1 MNEVDS
7 LIGVETSP
15 VNLSEIVGVH
25 LPSVTLPQGAMR
37 NRAATTALLSDNP
50 DTAVNDYQL
59 MMAEGEAGQDSYLKV
74 SQDRIMSK
82 AEATDKEAFMSVL
95 SDPSIDMERKQ
106 ALIRNM
112 ATNPVRKDLGTT
124 LLTENLQKPSEGESV
139 EAEDARIDATSKAIG
154 EIYRARE
161 QIQGLVNAHG
171 ASLQNESALRTTAEM
186 TESWVM
192 PFGQNILMARLTNNK
207 PGATIWDAVKA
218 LALPGSAK
226 EKMYQELKALPPEQ
240 RVQATKDFLDLISKN
255 SGIVFSNSNQFAQY
269 QIASEAF
276 IEGGYTSVDKWLDNL
291 SAVLDLVGLGGVAR
305 TAKGTEKMAK
315 GAVAADAVGATVA
328 PARGLPGTV
337 PNVQAGDLAKV
348 TGKPTTGV
356 FDSKIAALEEE
367 KASLLAD
374 AGNTLD
380 KGQVAALNKE
390 RKEIVS
396 IFKGQGDVNSLAKNI
411 QAQEGITSKAA
422 KEKAQSLFTEAKTNH
437 DAQLARIDAQLE
449 TNRNASTVMQR
460 VADLEKQIE
469 TLTKR
474 NTEVFVKKTPLAD
487 AIERIERNP
496 VYAANPASPMEIMKL
511 ANPQRARD
519 MHYAFV
525 KATDDA
531 VSEGLAGTNR
541 VQAIANNVYPQV
553 VTDSGKVAA
562 QVVDMDRNLRR
573 ELQAPN
579 SIYSSIW
586 KDGGIMYTPQE
597 KAAVR
602 ANVVRDFQSAEG
614 LVMRE
619 NMGGFTD
626 EGLRLKISAVYGTP
640 EGDFRSAKQAV
651 EQAKFA
657 LRKYGVL
664 DSELEVLSKEGID
677 YVPVKL
683 EDVGDAKGSYVVRV
697 NTHHE
702 IDPSDFHDPTN
713 PIKFEGTSV
722 RLNWFDRLPVT
733 QWGQHGSLNRY
744 LLDASSMLDPKY
756 TGAASVASD
765 RSAGFEK
772 LMLEVATDYSDSY
785 KKLSKTEQAL
795 VDNYHREA
803 NFNQLAFDPGDL
815 KARGFSDD
823 AIQAVKKWRNF
834 WDGHFYL
841 ENLDLVRTMNAQGY
855 MKYSG
860 ANAELYAKPISK
872 NSTIMKVYDPSSDT
886 IVQLSQA
893 ELDKLYDSGGTYAR
907 LRRPTDF
914 GGTVVEHMI
923 VRNTPTEFLRKFRET
938 DQVLNYREGYFQLQ
952 YTAPRFV
959 DEISVDANGRTTRRA
974 VAVAGDTA
982 EAQHFVDRM
991 KANAPAG
998 VSYNIRGDE
1007 RALRRGS
1014 DDWFDINSASGRIAQ
1029 RHRGKL
1035 LEDGAGLNHLGDG
1048 SYILDPVTSAIRA
1061 AKSIAGRTVNRPM
1074 LEAAKARFM
1083 QQHKS
1088 VLQPDGM
1095 GGVKFPNSVSEIGAK
1110 GEATSKRVADARSDF
1125 NYIHY
1130 LENGYINGIDSA
1142 WKQFFN
1148 AMAEQAGKRGMS
1160 KLERGATAAS
1170 ETAPAQLS
1178 KQSVFMATIGSNP
1191 LRQWLIQPH
1200 QAARMMAY
1208 NPKGI
1213 LSGKVAAYSTAF
1225 LERKIADKL
1234 NYNPLLTNKS
1244 AEDFIKFVED
1254 SGMMAAV
1261 DKQNLVRGSLMDAAE
1276 SGNRLVKAA
1285 GKPVNFLRK
1294 VGFDIGEMANTL
1306 GHLAAVYDK
1315 YLADGKNLADPA
1327 VRTEA
1332 YSVTRAISYDMNFA
1346 GDMPYNQTTP
1356 SLLLQFMQV
1365 PHKAALQI
1373 MNRRI
1378 PVKDRAMLAAGDVL
1392 FWGPPT
1398 LLVSQM
1404 MGGDILPDDPKL
1416 RDAITYGIEGLM
1428 INEALQS
1435 LFDDESINIDF
1446 SSLAPYDMHGISKVL
1461 YTFFT
1466 EGPVQAIVNSPAGQ
1480 LFTKDN
1486 GRIPNA
1492 VASALRF
1499 FGVVEPIG
1507 ETPDSFLKVMNEV
1520 MKISSGWSNATK
1532 AYIALETG
1540 KRQDNF
1546 GRPISDSVHSTEA
1559 VMLAFGFGN
1568 AAQRDLWKLIEQS
1581 NKVTKSFKE
1590 DVMKDYKTILQY
1602 YESELGKGV
1611 QDPEQLTAVTSFVLK
1626 RYQNNPEAAKIIREQ
1641 LKLDLANP
1649 ESKLLYQIMKS
1660 SGLPEGDK
1668 LKDSIRMS
1676 AMPDD
1681 QKKLILDRIDDI
1693 ARLRNKGNQ

>member
-1 MNEVDS
+1 MNNEMDS

-15 VNLSEIVGVH
+15 VELSEIVGTD
-25 LPSVTLPQGAMR
+25 LPSVTLPKAAMR

-50 DTAVNDYQL
+50 DNAVNEFQL
-59 MMAEGEAGQDSYLKV
+59 MMAEGEQGQDNLVKV
-74 SQDRIMSK
+74 SQERILSK
-82 AEATDKEAFMSVL
+82 AEASDKEAFMSVL
-95 SDPSIDMERKQ
+95 SDPSIPMDRKQ
-106 ALIRNM
+106 SIIRNM
-112 ATNPVRKDLGTT
+112 ATNPVRKDVGTK
-124 LLTENLQKPSEGESV
+124 LLTDNLEKPSAGESI
-139 EAEDARIDATSKAIG
+139 EAEDARINATSRAIG
-154 EIYRARE
+154 KIYEARE
-161 QIQGLVNAHG
+161 QIQGLVNAHA

-186 TESWVM
+186 TSAWVL
-192 PFGQNILMARLTNNK
+192 PFSQNVLMATLTQNK

-218 LALPGSAK
+218 LALPGTAK
-226 EKMYQELKALPPEQ
+226 EKMYNELKNLPPEQ
-240 RVQATKDFLDLISKN
+240 RVQATKDFIDLISQN
-255 SGIVFSNSNQFAQY
+255 SQTLFANNNQFAQF
-269 QIASEAF
+269 QLATEAF
-276 IEGGYTSVDKWLDNL
+276 NEGGYSSVDKWLDNL
-291 SAVLDLVGLGGVAR
+291 GTVLDLVGLGAVTRTPKGIKQLTKGV
-305 TAKGTEKMAK
+305 
-315 GAVAADAVGATVA
+315 VAADTSGAVVGASKALPEAVGVTE
-328 PARGLPGTV
+328 
-337 PNVQAGDLAKV
+337 KV
-348 TGKPTTGV
+348 V
-356 FDSKIAALEEE
+356 ALEKKIENLT
-367 KASLLAD
+367 S
-374 AGNTLD
+374 
-380 KGQVAALNKE
+380 VVKE
-390 RKEIVS
+390 APFKKSPIV
-396 IFKGQGDVNSLAKNI
+396 
-411 QAQEGITSKAA
+411 
-422 KEKAQSLFTEAKTNH
+422 
-437 DAQLARIDAQLE
+437 
-449 TNRNASTVMQR
+449 
-460 VADLEKQIE
+460 
-469 TLTKR
+469 
-474 NTEVFVKKTPLAD
+474 D

-496 VYAANPASPMEIMKL
+496 VHVPNPASPVEIMKL

-519 MHYAFV
+519 MHTLFV
-525 KATDDA
+525 KSADDVVA
-531 VSEGLAGTNR
+531 EGLAGTNR
-541 VQAIANNVYPQV
+541 VQAISNNVYPQV
-553 VTDSGKVAA
+553 LTESGKVSA
-562 QVVDMDRNLRR
+562 QVVDIDRNLRR
-573 ELQAPN
+573 EMQVPN
-579 SIYSSIW
+579 SIHSAIW

-597 KAAVR
+597 KAAIK
-602 ANVVRDFQSAEG
+602 ANVVRDFQAAEG

-619 NMGGFTD
+619 SMGGFKD
-626 EGLRLKISAVYGTP
+626 EGIRLNISAVYGTP
-640 EGDFRSAKQAV
+640 EGDFKNAKQAFD
-651 EQAKFA
+651 QAKYA

-664 DSELEVLSKEGID
+664 DEEIQVLSKEGLD

-683 EDVGDAKGSYVVRV
+683 ADVGNVEGSYVVRV
-697 NTHHE
+697 NTFHE
-702 IDPSDFHDPTN
+702 VDPTDVA
-713 PIKFEGTSV
+713 KFEGTSV
-722 RLNWFDRLPVT
+722 KLNWLDRLPVT

-765 RSAGFEK
+765 RAAGFEK
-772 LMLEVATDYSDSY
+772 LMLEVATEYSDSY
-785 KKLSKTEQAL
+785 KSLSKVEQQL

-803 NFNQLAFDPGDL
+803 NFNQLAFDAGDL
-815 KARGFSDD
+815 RAKGFSTQ
-823 AIQAVKKWRNF
+823 AIDAVKKWRNF

-841 ENLDLVRTMNAQGY
+841 ENLDLVRTLNGQGY
-855 MKYSG
+855 MKFSN
-860 ANAELYAKPISK
+860 ANADLYAKPSAK
-872 NSTIMKVYDPSSDT
+872 NSTIGKVYDPATDT
-886 IVQLSQA
+886 VVILSQK
-893 ELDKLYDSGGTYAR
+893 ELDDLYDKGGSYAK

-914 GGTVVEHMI
+914 GGTTVEHMI
-923 VRNTPTEFLRKFRET
+923 VRNTPTEFLRKFRDT
-938 DQVLNYREGYFQLQ
+938 DQVLNYREGYYQLQ

-959 DEISVDANGRTTRRA
+959 DEISVGANGQTVRRA

-991 KANAPAG
+991 KASAPSG
-998 VSYNIRGDE
+998 VQYSIRGDE

-1014 DDWFDINSASGRIAQ
+1014 DDWFDINSSSGRIAQ

-1083 QQHKS
+1083 QQHGS
-1088 VLQPDGM
+1088 LLPGDGI
-1095 GGVKFPNSVSEIGAK
+1095 GGVRFPNNVSEIGAK

-1148 AMAEQAGKRGMS
+1148 AMAAQAGKKGLS
-1160 KLERGATAAS
+1160 KLERGATALS

-1208 NPKGI
+1208 NPQGV
-1213 LSGKVAAYSTAF
+1213 LTGKVAAYSTAF

-1234 NYNPLLTNKS
+1234 NYNPLLTNKAS
-1244 AEDFIKFVED
+1244 EDFIKFVED

-1276 SGNRLVKAA
+1276 SSSRIGKMAKA
-1285 GKPVNFLRK
+1285 PVNFLRK
-1294 VGFDIGEMANTL
+1294 IGFDIGEMANTL

-1315 YLADGKNLADPA
+1315 YVSQGKNLADPA

-1373 MNRRI
+1373 LNRRI
-1378 PVKDRAMLAAGDVL
+1378 PLQDRAMLAAGDIL

-1398 LLVSQM
+1398 LLISQM
-1404 MGGDILPDDPKL
+1404 MGGDILPDDPKM
-1416 RDAITYGIEGLM
+1416 REAVIYGIEGLM

-1435 LFDDESINIDF
+1435 LFDDETINVDF

-1466 EGPVQAIVNSPAGQ
+1466 EGPVQSIANSPAGQ

-1499 FGVVEPIG
+1499 FGAADPIG
-1507 ETPDSFLKVMNEV
+1507 ETPDSFLRTMNEV

-1540 KRQDNF
+1540 KRQDNY
-1546 GRPISDSVHSTEA
+1546 GRPVADSVHNTEA

-1568 AAQRDLWKLIEQS
+1568 AAQRDLWKVIEQS

-1602 YESELGKGV
+1602 YETELGKGI

-1626 RYQNNPEAAKIIREQ
+1626 RYADNPEAVKIIREQ
-1641 LKLDLANP
+1641 LKFDLADPN
-1649 ESKLLYQIMKS
+1649 SKLLYQIMKA

-1676 AMPDD
+1676 ALPDD
-1681 QKKLILDRIDDI
+1681 QKQLILDRIDDI
-1693 ARLRNKGNQ
+1693 ARLRNKGN

>member
-1 MNEVDS
+1 MNNEMDS

-15 VNLSEIVGVH
+15 VELSEIVGTD
-25 LPSVTLPQGAMR
+25 LPSVTLPKAAMR

-50 DTAVNDYQL
+50 DNAVNEFQL
-59 MMAEGEAGQDSYLKV
+59 MMAEGEQGQDNLVKV
-74 SQDRIMSK
+74 SQERILSK
-82 AEATDKEAFMSVL
+82 AEASDKEAFMSVL
-95 SDPSIDMERKQ
+95 SDPSIPMDRKQ
-106 ALIRNM
+106 SIIRNM
-112 ATNPVRKDLGTT
+112 ANNPVRKDVGTK
-124 LLTENLQKPSEGESV
+124 LLTDNLEKPSAGESI
-139 EAEDARIDATSKAIG
+139 EAEDARINATSRAIG
-154 EIYRARE
+154 QIYEARE
-161 QIQGLVNAHG
+161 QIQGLVNAHA
-171 ASLQNESALRTTAEM
+171 ASLQNESALRTTAEI
-186 TESWVM
+186 TSAWVL
-192 PFGQNILMARLTNNK
+192 PFSQNVLMATLTQNK

-218 LALPGSAK
+218 LALPGTAK
-226 EKMYQELKALPPEQ
+226 EKMYNELKNLPPEQ
-240 RVQATKDFLDLISKN
+240 RVQATKDFIDLISQN
-255 SGIVFSNSNQFAQY
+255 SQTLFANNNQFAQF
-269 QIASEAF
+269 QLATEAF
-276 IEGGYTSVDKWLDNL
+276 NEGGYSSVDKWLDNL
-291 SAVLDLVGLGGVAR
+291 GTVLDLVGLGAVAR
-305 TAKGTEKMAK
+305 TPKGVEQMVK
-315 GAVAADAVGATVA
+315 GVVAADTSGAVVGASKALPVA
-328 PARGLPGTV
+328 G
-337 PNVQAGDLAKV
+337 QAGELTKI
-348 TGKPTTGV
+348 TGKPTVGV
-356 FDSKIAALEEE
+356 FDDKIRQLESQ
-367 KASLLAD
+367 KADLIGE
-374 AGNTLD
+374 AGNILD
-380 KGQVAALNKE
+380 KGQVDALRTE
-390 RKEIVS
+390 RKQIES
-396 IFKGQGDVNSLAKNI
+396 LFRSKGDINSLAKDI
-411 QAQEGITSKAA
+411 QRDENITSKAA
-422 KEKAQSLFTEAKTNH
+422 KEKAKSLFSETRADYE
-437 DAQLARIDAQLE
+437 AQLSRIDSQLE
-449 TNRNASTVMQR
+449 VNRNASTVTQR
-460 VADLEKQIE
+460 VAELEKQIE
-469 TLTKR
+469 TLKSR
-474 NTEVFVKKTPLAD
+474 NTEVFIKKNPLAE

-496 VYAANPASPMEIMKL
+496 VHVPNPASPVEIMKL

-519 MHYAFV
+519 MHTLFV
-525 KATDDA
+525 NSADDVIA
-531 VSEGLAGTNR
+531 EGLAGTNR
-541 VQAIANNVYPQV
+541 VQAISNNVYPQV
-553 VTDSGKVAA
+553 LTESGKVSA
-562 QVVDMDRNLRR
+562 QVVDIDRNLRR
-573 ELQAPN
+573 EMQVPN
-579 SIYSSIW
+579 SIHSAIW

-597 KAAVR
+597 KAAIK
-602 ANVVRDFQSAEG
+602 ANVVRDFQAAEG

-619 NMGGFTD
+619 SMGGFKD
-626 EGLRLKISAVYGTP
+626 EGIRLNISAVYGTP
-640 EGDFRSAKQAV
+640 EGDFKNAKQAFD
-651 EQAKFA
+651 QAKYA

-664 DSELEVLSKEGID
+664 DEEIQVLSKEGLD

-683 EDVGDAKGSYVVRV
+683 ADVGDAEGSYVVRV
-697 NTHHE
+697 NTFHE
-702 IDPSDFHDPTN
+702 VDPTDVA
-713 PIKFEGTSV
+713 KFEGTSV
-722 RLNWFDRLPVT
+722 KLNWLDRLPVT

-765 RSAGFEK
+765 RAAGFEK
-772 LMLEVATDYSDSY
+772 LMLEVATEYSDSY
-785 KKLSKTEQAL
+785 KSLSKTEQQL

-803 NFNQLAFDPGDL
+803 NFNQLAFDAGDL
-815 KARGFSDD
+815 RARGFSPQ
-823 AIQAVKKWRNF
+823 AIDAVKKWRNF

-841 ENLDLVRTMNAQGY
+841 ENLDLVRTMNGQGY
-855 MKYSG
+855 MKFSN
-860 ANAELYAKPISK
+860 ANADLYAKPSAK
-872 NSTIMKVYDPSSDT
+872 NSTIGKVYDPATDT
-886 IVQLSQA
+886 VVILSQK
-893 ELDKLYDSGGTYAR
+893 ELDDLYAKGGSYAK

-914 GGTVVEHMI
+914 GGTTVEHMI
-923 VRNTPTEFLRKFRET
+923 VRNTPTEFLRKFRDT
-938 DQVLNYREGYFQLQ
+938 DQVLNYREGYYQLQ

-959 DEISVDANGRTTRRA
+959 DEISVGANGQTVRRA

-991 KANAPAG
+991 KASAPSG
-998 VSYNIRGDE
+998 VQYSIRGDE

-1014 DDWFDINSASGRIAQ
+1014 DDWFDINSSSGRIAQ

-1083 QQHKS
+1083 QQHGS
-1088 VLQPDGM
+1088 LLPGDGI
-1095 GGVKFPNSVSEIGAK
+1095 GGVRFPNNVSEIGAK

-1148 AMAEQAGKRGMS
+1148 AMAAQAGKKGLS
-1160 KLERGATAAS
+1160 KLERGATALS

-1208 NPKGI
+1208 NPQGV
-1213 LSGKVAAYSTAF
+1213 LTGKVAAYSTAF

-1234 NYNPLLTNKS
+1234 NYNPLLTNKAS
-1244 AEDFIKFVED
+1244 EDFIKFVED

-1276 SGNRLVKAA
+1276 SSSRIGKMAKA
-1285 GKPVNFLRK
+1285 PVNFLRK
-1294 VGFDIGEMANTL
+1294 IGFDIGEMANTL

-1315 YLADGKNLADPA
+1315 YVSQGKNLADPA

-1373 MNRRI
+1373 LNRRI
-1378 PVKDRAMLAAGDVL
+1378 PLQDRAMLAAGDIL

-1398 LLVSQM
+1398 LLISQM
-1404 MGGDILPDDPKL
+1404 MGGDILPDDPKM
-1416 RDAITYGIEGLM
+1416 REAVIYGIEGLM

-1435 LFDDESINIDF
+1435 LFDDETINVDF

-1466 EGPVQAIVNSPAGQ
+1466 EGPVQSIANSPAGQ

-1499 FGVVEPIG
+1499 FGAADPIG
-1507 ETPDSFLKVMNEV
+1507 ETPDSFLRTMNEV

-1540 KRQDNF
+1540 KRQDNY
-1546 GRPISDSVHSTEA
+1546 GRPVADSVHNTEA

-1568 AAQRDLWKLIEQS
+1568 AAQRDLWKVIEQS

-1602 YESELGKGV
+1602 YETELGKGI

-1626 RYQNNPEAAKIIREQ
+1626 RYADNPEAVKIIREQ
-1641 LKLDLANP
+1641 LKFDLADPN
-1649 ESKLLYQIMKS
+1649 SKLLYQIMKA

-1676 AMPDD
+1676 ALPDD
-1681 QKKLILDRIDDI
+1681 QKQLILDRIDDI
-1693 ARLRNKGNQ
+1693 ARLRNKGN

>member
-1 MNEVDS
+1 MNNEMDS

-15 VNLSEIVGVH
+15 VELSEIVGTD
-25 LPSVTLPQGAMR
+25 LPSVTLPKAAMR

-50 DTAVNDYQL
+50 DNAVNEFQL
-59 MMAEGEAGQDSYLKV
+59 MMAEGEQGQDNLVKV
-74 SQDRIMSK
+74 SQERILSK
-82 AEATDKEAFMSVL
+82 AEASDKEAFMSVL
-95 SDPSIDMERKQ
+95 SDPSIPMDRKQ
-106 ALIRNM
+106 SIIRNM
-112 ATNPVRKDLGTT
+112 ANNPVRKDVGTK
-124 LLTENLQKPSEGESV
+124 LLTDNLEKPSAGESI
-139 EAEDARIDATSKAIG
+139 EAEDARINATSRAIG
-154 EIYRARE
+154 QIYEARE
-161 QIQGLVNAHG
+161 QIQGLVNAHA

-186 TESWVM
+186 TSAWVL
-192 PFGQNILMARLTNNK
+192 PFSQNVLMATLTQNK

-218 LALPGSAK
+218 LALPGTAK
-226 EKMYQELKALPPEQ
+226 EKMYNELKNLPPEQ
-240 RVQATKDFLDLISKN
+240 RVQATKDFIDLISQN
-255 SGIVFSNSNQFAQY
+255 SQTLFANNNQFAQF
-269 QIASEAF
+269 QLATEAF
-276 IEGGYTSVDKWLDNL
+276 NEGGYSSVDKWLDNL
-291 SAVLDLVGLGGVAR
+291 GTVLDLVGLGAIAR
-305 TAKGTEKMAK
+305 TPKGVEQMVK
-315 GAVAADAVGATVA
+315 GVVAADTSGAVVGASKALPVA
-328 PARGLPGTV
+328 G
-337 PNVQAGDLAKV
+337 QAGELAKI
-348 TGKPTTGV
+348 TGKPTVGV
-356 FDSKIAALEEE
+356 FDDKIRQLESQ
-367 KASLLAD
+367 KADLMGE
-374 AGNTLD
+374 AGNILD
-380 KGQVAALNKE
+380 KGQVDALRTE
-390 RKEIVS
+390 RKQIVES
-396 IFKGQGDVNSLAKNI
+396 FHNRDWKNLPKAI
-411 QAQEGITSKAA
+411 QAQEGITSKEA
-422 KEKAQSLFTEAKTNH
+422 KKKATSLFR
-437 DAQLARIDAQLE
+437 DAEDDFAEQILRIDSQLE
-449 TNRNASTVMQR
+449 VNRNASTVTQR
-460 VADLEKQIE
+460 VAELEKQIE
-469 TLTKR
+469 TLKSR
-474 NTEVFVKKTPLAD
+474 NTEVFIKKNPLAE

-496 VYAANPASPMEIMKL
+496 VHIPNPASPVEIMKL

-519 MHYAFV
+519 MHTLFV
-525 KATDDA
+525 NSADDVIA
-531 VSEGLAGTNR
+531 EGLAGTNR

-553 VTDSGKVAA
+553 LTESGKVSA
-562 QVVDMDRNLRR
+562 QVVDIDRNLRR
-573 ELQAPN
+573 EMQVPN
-579 SIYSSIW
+579 SIHSAIW

-597 KAAVR
+597 KAAIK
-602 ANVVRDFQSAEG
+602 ANVVRDFQAAEG

-619 NMGGFTD
+619 SMGGFKD
-626 EGLRLKISAVYGTP
+626 EGIRLNISAVYGTP
-640 EGDFRSAKQAV
+640 EGDFKNAKQAFD
-651 EQAKFA
+651 QAKYA

-664 DSELEVLSKEGID
+664 DEEIQVLSKEGLD

-683 EDVGDAKGSYVVRV
+683 ADVGDADGSYVVRV
-697 NTHHE
+697 NTFHE
-702 IDPSDFHDPTN
+702 IDPTDVV
-713 PIKFEGTSV
+713 KFEGTSV
-722 RLNWFDRLPVT
+722 KLNWLDRLPVT

-765 RSAGFEK
+765 RAAGFEK
-772 LMLEVATDYSDSY
+772 LMLEVATEYSDSY
-785 KKLSKTEQAL
+785 KSLSKVEQQL

-803 NFNQLAFDPGDL
+803 NFNQLAFDAGDL
-815 KARGFSDD
+815 RARGFSPQ
-823 AIQAVKKWRNF
+823 AIDAVKKWRNF

-841 ENLDLVRTMNAQGY
+841 ENLDLVRTMNGQGY
-855 MKYSG
+855 MKFST
-860 ANAELYAKPISK
+860 ANADLYAKPAAK
-872 NSTIMKVYDPSSDT
+872 NNTIGKVYDPSTDT
-886 IVQLSQA
+886 IVVLSQK
-893 ELDKLYDSGGTYAR
+893 ELDDLYAKGGSYAK

-914 GGTVVEHMI
+914 GGTTVEHMI
-923 VRNTPTEFLRKFRET
+923 VRNTPTEFLRKFRDT
-938 DQVLNYREGYFQLQ
+938 DQVLNYREGYYQLQ

-959 DEISVDANGRTTRRA
+959 DEISVGANGQTVRRA

-991 KANAPAG
+991 KASAPSG
-998 VSYNIRGDE
+998 VQYSIRGDE

-1014 DDWFDINSASGRIAQ
+1014 DDWFDINSSSGRIAQ

-1083 QQHKS
+1083 QQHGT
-1088 VLQPDGM
+1088 LLPGDGI
-1095 GGVKFPNSVSEIGAK
+1095 GGVRFPNNVGEIGAK

-1148 AMAEQAGKRGMS
+1148 AMAAQAGKKGLAKM
-1160 KLERGATAAS
+1160 ERGATALS

-1200 QAARMMAY
+1200 QAARMVAY
-1208 NPKGI
+1208 NPQGV
-1213 LSGKVAAYSTAF
+1213 LTGKIAAYSTAF

-1234 NYNPLLTNKS
+1234 NYTPLLTNKAS
-1244 AEDFIKFVED
+1244 EDFINFVED

-1276 SGNRLVKAA
+1276 SSSRIVKMAKA
-1285 GKPVNFLRK
+1285 PINFLRK
-1294 VGFDIGEMANTL
+1294 IGFDNGEMANTL

-1315 YLADGKNLADPA
+1315 YVSQGKNLADPA
-1327 VRTEA
+1327 VRAEA

-1346 GDMPYNQTTP
+1346 GDMPYNQTAP

-1373 MNRRI
+1373 LNRRI
-1378 PVKDRAMLAAGDVL
+1378 PLQDRAMLAAGDIL

-1398 LLVSQM
+1398 LLISQM
-1404 MGGDILPDDPKL
+1404 MGGDILPDDPKM
-1416 RDAITYGIEGLM
+1416 REAVIYGIEGLM

-1435 LFDDESINIDF
+1435 LFDDETINVDF

-1466 EGPVQAIVNSPAGQ
+1466 EGPVQAIANSPAGQ

-1499 FGVVEPIG
+1499 FGAADPIG
-1507 ETPDSFLKVMNEV
+1507 ETPDSFLRTMNEV

-1540 KRQDNF
+1540 KRQDNY
-1546 GRPISDSVHSTEA
+1546 GRPVADSVHNTEA

-1568 AAQRDLWKLIEQS
+1568 AAQRDLWKVIEQS

-1602 YESELGKGV
+1602 YETELGKGI

-1626 RYQNNPEAAKIIREQ
+1626 RYADNPEAVKIIREQ
-1641 LKLDLANP
+1641 LKFDLADPN
-1649 ESKLLYQIMKS
+1649 SKLLYQIMKA

-1676 AMPDD
+1676 ALPDD
-1681 QKKLILDRIDDI
+1681 QKQLILDRIDDI
-1693 ARLRNKGNQ
+1693 ARLRNKGN

>member
-1 MNEVDS
+1 MNNEMDS

-15 VNLSEIVGVH
+15 VELNEIVGID
-25 LPSVTLPQGAMR
+25 LPNATLPKAAMR

-50 DTAVNDYQL
+50 ENAVNEFQL
-59 MMAEGEAGQDSYLKV
+59 MMAEGEQGQDNIVKT
-74 SQDRIMSK
+74 SQERILSK
-82 AEATDKEAFMSVL
+82 TEASDKEAFMSIL
-95 SDPSIDMERKQ
+95 SDPSIPMERKQ
-106 ALIRNM
+106 SIIRNM
-112 ATNPVRKDLGTT
+112 ATNPVRKDLGTK
-124 LLTENLQKPSEGESV
+124 LLTDNLEKPSAGESI
-139 EAEDARIDATSKAIG
+139 EAEDARINATSKAIG
-154 EIYRARE
+154 QIYEARE
-161 QIQGLVNAHG
+161 QIQGLVNAHA

-186 TESWVM
+186 TSAWVL
-192 PFGQNILMARLTNNK
+192 PFSQNVLMATLTQNK

-218 LALPGSAK
+218 LALPGTAK
-226 EKMYQELKALPPEQ
+226 EKMYNELKNLPPEQ
-240 RVQATKDFLDLISKN
+240 RVQATKDFIDLISQN
-255 SGIVFSNSNQFAQY
+255 SQTLFANNNQFAQF
-269 QIASEAF
+269 QLATEAF
-276 IEGGYTSVDKWLDNL
+276 NEGGYSSVDKWLDNL
-291 SAVLDLVGLGGVAR
+291 GTVLDLVGLGAVTRTPKGVEQMV
-305 TAKGTEKMAK
+305 KGV
-315 GAVAADAVGATVA
+315 VAADTSGAVVGASKALPVA
-328 PARGLPGTV
+328 G
-337 PNVQAGDLAKV
+337 QAGELAKI
-348 TGKPTTGV
+348 TGKPTVGV
-356 FDSKIAALEEE
+356 FDDKIRQLESQ
-367 KASLLAD
+367 KADLMGE
-374 AGNTLD
+374 AGNILD
-380 KGQVAALNKE
+380 KGQVDALRTE
-390 RKEIVS
+390 RKQIVEGFHS
-396 IFKGQGDVNSLAKNI
+396 RDWKNLPKAI
-411 QAQEGITSKAA
+411 QAQEGITSKEA
-422 KEKAQSLFTEAKTNH
+422 KKKATSLFR
-437 DAQLARIDAQLE
+437 DAEDDFAEQILRIDSQLE
-449 TNRNASTVMQR
+449 VNRNASTVTQR
-460 VADLEKQIE
+460 VAELEKQIE
-469 TLTKR
+469 TLKSR
-474 NTEVFVKKTPLAD
+474 NTEVFIKKNPLAE

-496 VYAANPASPMEIMKL
+496 VHVPNPASPVEIMKL

-519 MHYAFV
+519 MHTLFV
-525 KATDDA
+525 NSADDVIA
-531 VSEGLAGTNR
+531 EGLAGTNR
-541 VQAIANNVYPQV
+541 VQAISNNVYPQV
-553 VTDSGKVAA
+553 LTESGKVSA
-562 QVVDMDRNLRR
+562 QVVDIDRNLRR
-573 ELQAPN
+573 EMQVPN
-579 SIYSSIW
+579 SVYSSIW

-597 KAAVR
+597 KAAIK
-602 ANVVRDFQSAEG
+602 ANVVRDFQAAEG

-619 NMGGFTD
+619 SMGGFKD
-626 EGLRLKISAVYGTP
+626 EGIRLNISAVYGTP
-640 EGDFRSAKQAV
+640 EGDFKNAKQAFD
-651 EQAKFA
+651 QAKYA

-664 DSELEVLSKEGID
+664 DEEIQVLSKEGLD

-683 EDVGDAKGSYVVRV
+683 AGVGDAEGSYVVRV
-697 NTHHE
+697 NTFHE
-702 IDPSDFHDPTN
+702 VDPTDVA
-713 PIKFEGTSV
+713 KFEGTSV
-722 RLNWFDRLPVT
+722 KLNWLDRLPVT

-765 RSAGFEK
+765 RAAGFEK
-772 LMLEVATDYSDSY
+772 LMLEVATEYSDSY
-785 KKLSKTEQAL
+785 KSLSKVEQQL

-803 NFNQLAFDPGDL
+803 NFNQLAFDAGDL
-815 KARGFSDD
+815 RARGFSPQ
-823 AIQAVKKWRNF
+823 AIDSVKKWRNF

-841 ENLDLVRTMNAQGY
+841 ENLDLVRTMNGQGY
-855 MKYSG
+855 MKFSN
-860 ANAELYAKPISK
+860 ANADLYAKPAAK
-872 NSTIMKVYDPSSDT
+872 NSTIGKVYDPATDT
-886 IVQLSQA
+886 VIILSQK
-893 ELDKLYDSGGTYAR
+893 ELDDLYAKGGSYAK

-914 GGTVVEHMI
+914 GGTTVEHMI
-923 VRNTPTEFLRKFRET
+923 VRNTPTEFLRKFRDT
-938 DQVLNYREGYFQLQ
+938 DQVLNYREGYYQLQ

-959 DEISVDANGRTTRRA
+959 DEISVGANGQTVRRA

-982 EAQHFVDRM
+982 EAKHFVDRM
-991 KANAPAG
+991 KASAPSG
-998 VSYNIRGDE
+998 VQYSIRGDE

-1014 DDWFDINSASGRIAQ
+1014 DDWFDINSSSGRIAQ

-1083 QQHKS
+1083 QQHGN
-1088 VLQPDGM
+1088 LLPGDGI
-1095 GGVKFPNSVSEIGAK
+1095 GGVRFPNSVGEIGAK

-1148 AMAEQAGKRGMS
+1148 AMAAQAGKKGLS
-1160 KLERGATAAS
+1160 KLERGATALS

-1208 NPKGI
+1208 NPQGV
-1213 LSGKVAAYSTAF
+1213 LTGKVAAYSTAF

-1234 NYNPLLTNKS
+1234 NYNPLLTNKAS
-1244 AEDFIKFVED
+1244 EDFIKFVED

-1276 SGNRLVKAA
+1276 SSSRIGKMAKA
-1285 GKPVNFLRK
+1285 PVNFLRK
-1294 VGFDIGEMANTL
+1294 IGFDIGEMANTL

-1315 YLADGKNLADPA
+1315 YVSQGKNLADPA

-1373 MNRRI
+1373 LNRRI
-1378 PVKDRAMLAAGDVL
+1378 PLQDRAMLAAGDIL

-1398 LLVSQM
+1398 LLISQM
-1404 MGGDILPDDPKL
+1404 MGGDILPDDPKM
-1416 RDAITYGIEGLM
+1416 REAVIYGIEGLM

-1435 LFDDESINIDF
+1435 LFDDETINVDF

-1466 EGPVQAIVNSPAGQ
+1466 EGPVQSIANSPAGQ

-1499 FGVVEPIG
+1499 FGAADPIG
-1507 ETPDSFLKVMNEV
+1507 ETPDSFLRTMNEV

-1540 KRQDNF
+1540 KRQDNY
-1546 GRPISDSVHSTEA
+1546 GRPVADSVHNTEA

-1568 AAQRDLWKLIEQS
+1568 AAQRDLWKVIEQS

-1602 YESELGKGV
+1602 YETELGKGI

-1626 RYQNNPEAAKIIREQ
+1626 RYADNPEAVKIIREQ
-1641 LKLDLANP
+1641 LKFDLADPN
-1649 ESKLLYQIMKS
+1649 SKLLYQIMKA

-1676 AMPDD
+1676 ALPDD
-1681 QKKLILDRIDDI
+1681 QKQLILDRIDDI
-1693 ARLRNKGNQ
+1693 ARLRNKGN

>member
-15 VNLSEIVGVH
+15 VNLNEIVGVP

-50 DTAVNDYQL
+50 ESAVNDYQL
-59 MMAEGEAGQDSYLKV
+59 MMAEGESGQDSYTKV
-74 SQDRIMSK
+74 AQDRIMSK
-82 AEATDKEAFMSVL
+82 AEATDKESFMSVL
-95 SDPSIDMERKQ
+95 SDPSIDMARKQ
-106 ALIRNM
+106 ELIRNM
-112 ATNPVRKDLGTT
+112 ATNPIRKDLGTT
-124 LLTENLQKPSEGESV
+124 LLTENLQKPSEGETI

-154 EIYRARE
+154 QIYKARE

-186 TESWVM
+186 TEAWVM
-192 PFGQNILMARLTNNK
+192 PFGQNVLMARLTNNK
-207 PGATIWDAVKA
+207 PGATVWDAVKA
-218 LALPGSAK
+218 LALPGNAK
-226 EKMYQELKALPPEQ
+226 EKMYNELKALPPEQ

-255 SGIVFSNSNQFAQY
+255 SGIVFSNDNQFAQY

-276 IEGGYTSVDKWLDNL
+276 IEGGYGSVDKWLDNL
-291 SAVLDLVGLGGVAR
+291 SAVLDLVGLGAAAR
-305 TAKGTEKMAK
+305 TFRGADKLSKGV
-315 GAVAADAVGATVA
+315 VAADTAGAPVA
-328 PARGLPGTV
+328 PARGLPGTT
-337 PNVQAGDLAKV
+337 PGVQASDLAKT
-348 TGKPTTGV
+348 TGKPTAGV
-356 FDSKIAALEEE
+356 FDSKISALEEQ
-367 KASLLAD
+367 KAALLAE
-374 AGNTLD
+374 AGNGLD

-390 RKEIVS
+390 RKEIVR
-396 IFKGQGDVNSLAKNI
+396 IFQGQGDVNSIAKSI

-422 KEKAQSLFTEAKTNH
+422 KEKARRLFSEAKADH
-437 DAQLARIDAQLE
+437 EAQLARIDAQLE
-449 TNRNASTVMQR
+449 VNRNASTVMQR

-469 TLTKR
+469 TLKSR
-474 NTEVFVKKTPLAD
+474 NTEVFLKKTPLAD
-487 AIERIERNP
+487 SIERIERNA
-496 VYAANPASPMEIMKL
+496 VYSANPASPMEIMKL

-525 KATDDA
+525 KSTDDA

-553 VTDSGKVAA
+553 VTDSGKVAT
-562 QVVDMDRNLRR
+562 QVVDMDRPLRR
-573 ELQAPN
+573 EMQTPN

-597 KAAVR
+597 KAAILG
-602 ANVVRDFQSAEG
+602 NVVWDFQSAEG

-651 EQAKFA
+651 EQAKYA

-664 DSELEVLSKEGID
+664 DDEIEVLSKEGID

-683 EDVGDAKGSYVVRV
+683 EDVGDAPGSYIVRI

-702 IDPSDFHDPTN
+702 IDPTDVVQ
-713 PIKFEGTSV
+713 FEGTTV
-722 RLNWFDRLPVT
+722 RLNWLDRLPAT

-744 LLDASSMLDPKY
+744 LFDAASMLDPKY

-772 LMLEVATDYSDSY
+772 LMLEVATEYSDAY
-785 KKLSKTEQAL
+785 KGLSKNEKSL

-815 KARGFSDD
+815 KARGFSD
-823 AIQAVKKWRNF
+823 AAVEAVKKWRTF

-855 MKYSG
+855 MKFSG

-872 NSTIMKVYDPSSDT
+872 NSTIGKVYDPSTDT
-886 IVQLSQA
+886 VVLLNQA
-893 ELDKLYDSGGTYAR
+893 DLDKLYDAGGSYAK

-959 DEISVDANGRTTRRA
+959 DEITVDANGRTTRRA

-982 EAQHFVDRM
+982 EAQRFADRM
-991 KANAPAG
+991 KASAPAG
-998 VSYNIRGDE
+998 VQYNIRGDE

-1029 RHRGKL
+1029 SHRGKL
-1035 LEDGAGLNHLGDG
+1035 LEDSAGLNHLGDG

-1083 QQHKS
+1083 QQHS
-1088 VLQPDGM
+1088 ALLPGDGI
-1095 GGVKFPNSVSEIGAK
+1095 GGVRFPNNVSEIGAK

-1125 NYIHY
+1125 NYLHY

-1148 AMAEQAGKRGMS
+1148 AMAEQAGKRGLS
-1160 KLERGATAAS
+1160 KIERGASSLTDV
-1170 ETAPAQLS
+1170 APAQLS

-1200 QAARMMAY
+1200 QAARMVAY
-1208 NPKGI
+1208 NLQGV
-1213 LSGKVAAYSTAF
+1213 LTGKVAAYSTAF
-1225 LERKIADKL
+1225 LERKIADNL
-1234 NYNPLLTNKS
+1234 NYNPLLTNKA

-1261 DKQNLVRGSLMDAAE
+1261 DKQNLVRGSLTDAAE
-1276 SGNRLVKAA
+1276 SSNRLVKAA

-1315 YLADGKNLADPA
+1315 YVSQGKNLADPA

-1365 PHKAALQI
+1365 PHKAALQ
-1373 MNRRI
+1373 MLNRRI

-1398 LLVSQM
+1398 LLISQM

-1416 RDAITYGIEGLM
+1416 RDAVTYGIEGLM

-1466 EGPVQAIVNSPAGQ
+1466 EGPVQAITNSPAGQ

-1486 GRIPNA
+1486 GRIPTA

-1507 ETPDSFLKVMNEV
+1507 ETPDSFLKVINEV

-1546 GRPISDSVHSTEA
+1546 GRPIADSVHNTEA

-1568 AAQRDLWKLIEQS
+1568 AAQRDLWKLLEQS
-1581 NKVTKSFKE
+1581 NKITKSFKE

-1626 RYQNNPEAAKIIREQ
+1626 RYQGNPEALKIMREQ

-1649 ESKLLYQIMKS
+1649 DSKLLYQIMKA

-1693 ARLRNKGNQ
+1693 ARLRNKGN